1 MSVGKSVGI
10 FTDGACSKNG
20 KVGARASWAFYF
32 PDHKSFSNA
41 GRVPDDQPQTNQRG
55 ELMAIYE
62 AIKTA
67 ELNFPSALT
76 DLKIYTDSMYSKNCL
91 TTWISNWVRN
101 NWKTSQGGDVIHR
114 DLIEETVNMLSK
126 FKSFNIT
133 YVKAH
138 TGDDDENSRNNDIV
152 DKMATRVLD
161 DTPVKVVKSNKE
173 EAIEGLPLKIMG
185 PPVYEHDLTK
195 WCLDNLDSLDKSYL
209 NAAIL
214 SALSKTLK
222 KKGFVMEK
230 QRLHRSILYRI
241 KTDNGLINEDVVVVK
256 E

>member
-1 MSVGKSVGI
+1 
-10 FTDGACSKNG
+10 
-20 KVGARASWAFYF
+20 
-32 PDHKSFSNA
+32 
-41 GRVPDDQPQTNQRG
+41 
-55 ELMAIYE
+55 MAINE
-62 AIKTA
+62 AIKSA
-67 ELNFPSALT
+67 HLNFPSAEI

-114 DLIEETVNMLSK
+114 DLIEEAVNTLSR

-195 WCLDNLDSLDKSYL
+195 WCLDNLDSLDKSCL

-214 SALSKTLK
+214 SALTKTLK

-241 KTDNGLINEDVVVVK
+241 KTDNGLINEDIVVVK

>member
-1 MSVGKSVGI
+1 
-10 FTDGACSKNG
+10 
-20 KVGARASWAFYF
+20 
-32 PDHKSFSNA
+32 
-41 GRVPDDQPQTNQRG
+41 
-55 ELMAIYE
+55 MAIYE

-126 FKSFNIT
+126 FNSFNIT

-230 QRLHRSILYRI
+230 QRLHRSLLYRI

>member
-1 MSVGKSVGI
+1 
-10 FTDGACSKNG
+10 
-20 KVGARASWAFYF
+20 
-32 PDHKSFSNA
+32 
-41 GRVPDDQPQTNQRG
+41 
-55 ELMAIYE
+55 MAINE
-62 AIKTA
+62 AIKSA
-67 ELNFPSALT
+67 HLNFPSAEI

-114 DLIEETVNMLSK
+114 DLIEEAVNTLSR

-195 WCLDNLDSLDKSYL
+195 WCLDNLDSLDKSCL

-214 SALSKTLK
+214 SALTKTLK